1 MMICEPHIWGRGAD
15 LLKYLYEMM
24 QLEIKV
30 LKYAKIN
37 ILSVMFRWS
46 LLKEGPL
53 RFCHKQHI
61 LLRCYTWQFE

>member
-37 ILSVMFRWS
+37 IECHVSLEPVEGRSPKVLSKTAHYVEM
-46 LLKEGPL
+46 LHL
-53 RFCHKQHI
+53 
-61 LLRCYTWQFE
+61 TV

>member
-37 ILSVMFRWS
+37 IECHVS
-46 LLKEGPL
+46 LEPVEGRSPKVL
-53 RFCHKQHI
+53 
-61 LLRCYTWQFE
+61 